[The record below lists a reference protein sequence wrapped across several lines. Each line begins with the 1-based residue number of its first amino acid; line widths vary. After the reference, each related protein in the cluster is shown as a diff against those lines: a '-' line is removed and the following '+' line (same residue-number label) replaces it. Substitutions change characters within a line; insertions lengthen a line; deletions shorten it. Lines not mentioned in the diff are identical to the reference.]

1 MPNDED
7 FEFDDQRKDEEIIL
21 VKHQHPWVLAKLG
34 LVIVILIALVFL
46 AFLIWGASLYSTII
60 LIASV
65 IIVGIYI
72 AIRTFIFKN
81 SIFILTNYRV
91 INITQN
97 SLFQRKVQETELENI
112 YNLQYEIKGPMK
124 SLLNFGD
131 IELTTQGD
139 ETNLIKFCNI
149 ENPHFIHEKISD
161 ARRQALDKKNKNS

>member
-1 MPNDED
+1 MQSEEE

-34 LVIVILIALVFL
+34 LVIVLLTALVFL
-46 AFLIWGASLYSTII
+46 SFLIWGASLYSVVV
-60 LIASV
+60 LIGVV
-65 IIVGIYI
+65 IIITIYTTS
-72 AIRTFIFKN
+72 RMFVFKN

-91 INITQN
+91 INIGQN

-112 YNLQYEIKGPMK
+112 YNLQYEIKGMMR
-124 SLLNFGD
+124 SLLNFGN

-139 ETNLIKFCNI
+139 ESNIIKFYNI

-161 ARRQALDKKNKNS
+161 ARRQALDRVGKNS